1 MANVCLY
8 DGGNE
13 TSKEPYLNFFPTV
26 EQMENY
32 TMGKLVTDEVRLQL
46 ADLKVLKQRDLSLWP
61 RAWIESTCTS
71 YLCTAVTCW
80 KYLFLAATTIS
91 SSVFVF
97 DTDFYVFIY
106 VQAGIPYRVATLQ
119 SSHDTYDPISPSS
132 EMPDDY
138 QSGMPTH
145 DYFELL
151 YQESLSTGAVTGSD
165 MYARPLK
172 WTMLARNQVISAHT
186 EHWVIRYLNYEPID
200 SEEENKL
207 WKDWMN
213 INFGRDCPED
223 DSVEVGKRHELKMNR
238 LGLLFSSS
246 YGRDQSHGKT
256 QNSQFD
262 AFMIKY
268 NKQYSTEEE
277 YQYRKS
283 IHDVNVDKI
292 QKLNEIHAGRTSAYG
307 YGNA

>member
-91 SSVFVF
+91 ISVFVF

-106 VQAGIPYRVATLQ
+106 VQAGIPYIEWQ
-119 SSHDTYDPISPSS
+119 HYSPLTI
-132 EMPDDY
+132 
-138 QSGMPTH
+138 PTTQYH
-145 DYFELL
+145 P
-151 YQESLSTGAVTGSD
+151 
-165 MYARPLK
+165 PLK
-172 WTMLARNQVISAHT
+172 CQTTIKAGCQLMITSNCSIKSHYPQV
-186 EHWVIRYLNYEPID
+186 L
-200 SEEENKL
+200 
-207 WKDWMN
+207 
-213 INFGRDCPED
+213 
-223 DSVEVGKRHELKMNR
+223 
-238 LGLLFSSS
+238 
-246 YGRDQSHGKT
+246 
-256 QNSQFD
+256 
-262 AFMIKY
+262 
-268 NKQYSTEEE
+268 
-277 YQYRKS
+277 
-283 IHDVNVDKI
+283 
-292 QKLNEIHAGRTSAYG
+292 
-307 YGNA
+307 